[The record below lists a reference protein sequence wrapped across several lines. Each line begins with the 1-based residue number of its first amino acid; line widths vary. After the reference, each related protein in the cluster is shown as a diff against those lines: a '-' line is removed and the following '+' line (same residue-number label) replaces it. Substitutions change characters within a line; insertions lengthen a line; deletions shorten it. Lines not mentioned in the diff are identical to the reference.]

1 MALLNSFRI
10 LKGVGRPHLNYLVQ
24 TDASFFPKTHSAK
37 TGVILFPNEDC
48 IRKEYSY
55 MKDSFQAEYQSVLD
69 GLRFARDCH
78 KPGVALE
85 NDCAGVISAIV
96 SGTLPRKKHVEACH
110 RNIEKIL
117 DDFDWVA
124 IRWIPRELNQADAIL
139 R

>member
-1 MALLNSFRI
+1 MLLNSFRL
-10 LKGVGRPHLNYLVQ
+10 LKGIGRPHLNYLVQ
-24 TDASFFPKTHSAK
+24 TDASFYHKTHAAK

-48 IRKEYSY
+48 IRKEYTY

-69 GLRFARDCH
+69 GLVFARDKG

-85 NDCAGVISAIV
+85 NDCAGVIGSLV
-96 SGTLPRKKHVEACH
+96 SGKPPRKKHVEVCY

-117 DDFDWVA
+117 GDFDWVA
-124 IRWIPRELNQADAIL
+124 IRWIPRELNQADALL